1 VRKSKSKWQ
10 NLLNSS
16 QEAPSKW
23 DYYSYAWYHH
33 PTQWQGTTL
42 KNRKPNSTARFP
54 DPGALFSVKTHNNCE
69 ELGNVDRGRSGP
81 SSSSISLPESALAS
95 ALASGLAA
103 MEVSVARGLTTGAA
117 LAGGARG
124 ILAAGLNWTSITVEL
139 SLDLK
144 QWLRSPSQMVRR
156 SVVPCVET
164 PDMCYMS
171 DSSINKCIEGK
182 TWYQSIVGFRYQSTV
197 RIAKQII
204 HARDIHEQIDSKWS
218 FRYNFCSL
226 LQWQGRMSKKK
237 SLTLAN
243 FWCTKSTAPWL
254 DKISLKQGEIRGML
268 YERIYRSIK
277 NG

>member
-1 VRKSKSKWQ
+1 
-10 NLLNSS
+10 
-16 QEAPSKW
+16 
-23 DYYSYAWYHH
+23 
-33 PTQWQGTTL
+33 
-42 KNRKPNSTARFP
+42 
-54 DPGALFSVKTHNNCE
+54 
-69 ELGNVDRGRSGP
+69 
-81 SSSSISLPESALAS
+81 
-95 ALASGLAA
+95 